1 MNTINKINV
10 DSLLK
15 QACDKLGSDYV
26 ITELSEHYALGLAR
40 VLSPNWVNETFEK
53 LALDQISIL
62 ESMVSDMYGL
72 RD

>member
-26 ITELSEHYALGLAR
+26 ITELSEHYRSEEHTSELQ
-40 VLSPNWVNETFEK
+40 SH
-53 LALDQISIL
+53 
-62 ESMVSDMYGL
+62 
-72 RD
+72 